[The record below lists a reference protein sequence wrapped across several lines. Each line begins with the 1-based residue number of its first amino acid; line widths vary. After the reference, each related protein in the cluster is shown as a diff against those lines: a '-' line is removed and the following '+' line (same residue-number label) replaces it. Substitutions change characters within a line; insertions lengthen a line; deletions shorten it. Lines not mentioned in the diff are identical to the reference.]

1 MKRHTQSI
9 LYHLLP
15 VVIWLLAIGGAVVPL
30 LPFCALE
37 LSPISY
43 LIPVAVVFFATFL
56 LTSLKR
62 HASSVETCFIVAVL
76 LGAAS
81 YWLPTILF
89 LAIPAC
95 IYLQMRNLL
104 TLRSVTAFLLG
115 YALVAIWMTVLVFLS
130 IFNYQF
136 SFTEN
141 AYGWIPIGAV
151 LLAWTAATIVRRNLR
166 VR

>member
-43 LIPVAVVFFATFL
+43 LIPVAVVMCALFM

-76 LGAAS
+76 LGVAS

-95 IYLQMRNLL
+95 IYLQLRNLL

-115 YALVAIWMTVLVFLS
+115 YALVAIWMTVIVYLS
-130 IFNYQF
+130 SISYHL
-136 SFTEN
+136 SFIEN

-151 LLAWTAATIVRRNLR
+151 LFAWTAATIVRRNLR

>member
-1 MKRHTQSI
+1 MKRRTQSI

-37 LSPISY
+37 LSLLDY
-43 LIPVAVVFFATFL
+43 LIPTMVVLAATLL

-62 HASSVETCFIVAVL
+62 HASSVEPCFIVAVL
-76 LGAAS
+76 LGVTS
-81 YWLPTILF
+81 YWLPAILF

-95 IYLQMRNLL
+95 VYLQLRNLL
-104 TLRSVTAFLLG
+104 TARSVAAFLLG
-115 YALVAIWMTVLVFLS
+115 YSLVAIWMTVIVHLS
-130 IFNYQF
+130 SITYHF
-136 SFTEN
+136 SLTQN

-151 LLAWTAATIVRRNLR
+151 LLAWIASTIVRRNLR

>member
-30 LPFCALE
+30 LPFCGWDISL
-37 LSPISY
+37 PSY
-43 LIPVAVVFFATFL
+43 LIPVAVVLCAAFL

-62 HASSVETCFIVAVL
+62 HASSVETCFIIAVL

-81 YWLPTILF
+81 YWLPTVIF
-89 LAIPAC
+89 MAVPAC
-95 IYLQMRNLL
+95 VYLQLRNLL
-104 TLRSVTAFLLG
+104 TVRSVTAFLLG
-115 YALVAIWMTVLVFLS
+115 YALVAIWMTVFTCLS
-130 IFNYQF
+130 LFTFHF
-136 SFTEN
+136 SFTQN

-151 LLAWTAATIVRRNLR
+151 LIAWTAATIVRRNLR